1 MKRINSSSPKD
12 PESQNYQEDPVRE
25 TVAKSYTSQ
34 HSSSVIFGFYA
45 LFFLF
50 AISFC
55 GSIAIVLLMAGTKNN
70 VSFKIHQDSSGNPEI
85 EESPGLGQF
94 GSTATGIIL
103 IGVPLLILILL
114 IFYSYLHDMR
124 RYFSPGI

>member
-1 MKRINSSSPKD
+1 MQRINSSSPKD
-12 PESQNYQEDPVRE
+12 PESQNYQDPVKE
-25 TVAKSYTSQ
+25 TVAKNYTSQ

-50 AISFC
+50 SISFC
-55 GSIAIVLLMAGTKNN
+55 GSIAIVLLMSATKSN
-70 VSFKIHQDSSGNPEI
+70 VSFKIHEDSSGDPEI
-85 EESPGLGQF
+85 TETPGLGQF

-114 IFYSYLHDMR
+114 IFYSYLHDMK
-124 RYFSPGI
+124 RYFSPRI